1 MVFDLKRI
9 KVHNSVKKSF
19 GRNFSAGLS
28 LAILAALLFATSCTT
43 TPKQPDSPMLKSGIS
58 PAIDWPFRDD
68 EIEKRLREEYRRW
81 QGTRHRMGG
90 NGDSGIDCSGFVKT
104 VYKDVF
110 DLDLPRTTRAQ
121 ASLGR
126 PIAFKE
132 IRAGDLVFF
141 KPPTYPR
148 HVGIFLSGSEFVH
161 ASKDSGVTVSRID
174 EYYWGKYY
182 WTARRILPANE

>member
-1 MVFDLKRI
+1 
-9 KVHNSVKKSF
+9 
-19 GRNFSAGLS
+19 
-28 LAILAALLFATSCTT
+28 
-43 TPKQPDSPMLKSGIS
+43 MLRSSIS
-58 PAIDWPFRDD
+58 PGRQRSFPDTQ
-68 EIEKRLREEYRRW
+68 IEKRLREESRRW

-90 NGDSGIDCSGFVKT
+90 NNDSGIDCSGFVKA

-121 ASLGR
+121 ARLGR

-148 HVGIFLSGSEFVH
+148 HVGIFLGESEFVH
-161 ASKDSGVTVSRID
+161 ASKARGVTVSRID
-174 EYYWGKYY
+174 EYYWSKCY
-182 WTARRILPANE
+182 WTARRILPAAE

>member
-1 MVFDLKRI
+1 
-9 KVHNSVKKSF
+9 
-19 GRNFSAGLS
+19 
-28 LAILAALLFATSCTT
+28 
-43 TPKQPDSPMLKSGIS
+43 
-58 PAIDWPFRDD
+58 
-68 EIEKRLREEYRRW
+68 
-81 QGTRHRMGG
+81 MGG
-90 NGDSGIDCSGFVKT
+90 NGDSGIDCSGFVKA

-110 DLDLPRTTRAQ
+110 DMDLPRTTQAQ

-161 ASKDSGVTVSRID
+161 ASKESGVTVSRID
-174 EYYWGKYY
+174 EYYWGKHY
-182 WTARRILPANE
+182 WTARRILRVTE